1 MGSRRSEPCDIIC
14 RRGWRLALRFES
26 TLRATTSQETLMRT
40 AETRG
45 TAIVT
50 GASGAIGAVYADSR
64 ATALQQV
71 EQGVRLF
78 PAVRQAKKRAS

>member
-1 MGSRRSEPCDIIC
+1 
-14 RRGWRLALRFES
+14 
-26 TLRATTSQETLMRT
+26 MRT

>member
-1 MGSRRSEPCDIIC
+1 MGTRRSEPCDIIC
-14 RRGWRLALRFES
+14 RRGWRLVRRFES
-26 TLRATTSQETLMRT
+26 TLHATTSQEILMRT

-50 GASGAIGAVYADSR
+50 GASGAIRAVYADPR

-71 EQGVRLF
+71 ELRVRLF
-78 PAVRQAKKRAS
+78 PVVPQAMKRTS

>member
-1 MGSRRSEPCDIIC
+1 
-14 RRGWRLALRFES
+14 
-26 TLRATTSQETLMRT
+26 MRT

-50 GASGAIGAVYADSR
+50 GASGAIGAVYADPR

-71 EQGVRLF
+71 EQCVWLF
-78 PAVRQAKKRAS
+78 PVVRQAMKRTS